1 LSSAR
6 ASDPRLNLLV
16 RLAEVA
22 EAQVEAAR
30 TFDPRALNTENA
42 RFQELQFEL
51 SIHLQEPLPEDP
63 ELRADMRAAAV
74 RLRAA
79 QARLADL
86 SGSVLRAVDTL
97 TPRTRPTVYTR
108 GGRLK

>member
-1 LSSAR
+1 MSDA
-6 ASDPRLNLLV
+6 DPRLNLLL

-30 TFDPRALNTENA
+30 TFDPRSLTEQNA
-42 RFQELQFEL
+42 RFQDLQFEL

-63 ELRADMRAAAV
+63 AV
-74 RLRAA
+74 RGAMRDAARRLRSA

-97 TPRTRPTVYTR
+97 TPRTRPKVYTR
-108 GGRLK
+108 GGQLT

>member
-1 LSSAR
+1 VSD
-6 ASDPRLNLLV
+6 SDPRLNLLE

-30 TFDPRALNTENA
+30 TFKPRSLSEQNT
-42 RFQELQFEL
+42 RFQDLQFEL
-51 SIHLQEPLPEDP
+51 SAYLQEPLPEDP
-63 ELRADMRAAAV
+63 AVRVAMRAAV
-74 RLRAA
+74 KRLRSA

-97 TPRTRPTVYTR
+97 TPRTRPKVYTR
-108 GGRLK
+108 GGRLT